1 MEKRKSYIDNIRTF
15 GVILV
20 LVYHVFYLY
29 NGLGVLG
36 GVPIEK
42 SIGIFDDFSTI
53 VYPWMMI
60 ILFVAAGI
68 AAKESLG
75 KRTNKVFIGE
85 RARKLIIPSML
96 GIFVIHWVTGYLNM
110 YFGGGLDVIPS
121 FLVYPIS
128 VLAGSGH
135 LWFAHVLFLYSVL
148 LVCIKRPLEKLYV
161 LSERVNLLICIS
173 MGILIWLGAQV
184 LNMPVITVYRFGIY
198 FVAFVIGYCMFS
210 HECVMA
216 RLEKARYITLA
227 LALVLG
233 SIYFVMFR
241 KMDYTAS
248 TVLKNMITNFY
259 AWSTVLAIFGF
270 AKKHMDKKTAIG
282 RYLAVNSYGYYVL
295 HYPILMIVA
304 YLLYAY
310 TDFNILLK
318 IFLTLVLELALT
330 FIINE
335 IIKRIPFI
343 RYLILGIKRR
353 KNEIQID
360 N

>member
-1 MEKRKSYIDNIRTF
+1 M
-15 GVILV
+15 IL
-20 LVYHVFYLY
+20 
-29 NGLGVLG
+29 
-36 GVPIEK
+36 
-42 SIGIFDDFSTI
+42 
-53 VYPWMMI
+53 
-60 ILFVAAGI
+60 LFVAAGI

-198 FVAFVIGYCMFS
+198 FVAFVIGYCVLS
-210 HECVMA
+210 HKCVMA

-227 LALVLG
+227 FALVLG

-270 AKKHMDKKTAIG
+270 AKKHLDKKTAIG

-304 YLLYAY
+304 YLLYTY

>member
-1 MEKRKSYIDNIRTF
+1 MERIIKTIESNKLEEALDFVEEVFTDSESKEDALIVRNLVKEIRSKK
-15 GVILV
+15 
-20 LVYHVFYLY
+20 YYLPELELIMV
-29 NGLGVLG
+29 N
-36 GVPIEK
+36 K
-42 SIGIFDDFSTI
+42 FDEI
-53 VYPWMMI
+53 
-60 ILFVAAGI
+60 
-68 AAKESLG
+68 
-75 KRTNKVFIGE
+75 
-85 RARKLIIPSML
+85 
-96 GIFVIHWVTGYLNM
+96 
-110 YFGGGLDVIPS
+110 
-121 FLVYPIS
+121 
-128 VLAGSGH
+128 
-135 LWFAHVLFLYSVL
+135 
-148 LVCIKRPLEKLYV
+148 
-161 LSERVNLLICIS
+161 
-173 MGILIWLGAQV
+173 
-184 LNMPVITVYRFGIY
+184 
-198 FVAFVIGYCMFS
+198 IGYCMFS

-216 RLEKARYITLA
+216 RLEKARYITLG

-241 KMDYTAS
+241 KMDYTPS

-270 AKKHMDKKTAIG
+270 AKKHMDKKTVIG
-282 RYLAVNSYGYYVL
+282 HYLAVNSYGYYVL

-304 YLLYAY
+304 YLLYTY